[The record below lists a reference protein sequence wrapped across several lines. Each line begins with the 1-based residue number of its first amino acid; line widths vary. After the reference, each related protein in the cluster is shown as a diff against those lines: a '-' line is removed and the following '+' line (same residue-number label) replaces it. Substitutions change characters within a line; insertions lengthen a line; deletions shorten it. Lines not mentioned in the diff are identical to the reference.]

1 MANVIDTARPLVHG
15 PLAVGLLSGAVATV
29 AETFAK
35 LRDAYIAERRARRL
49 AYATRDLDQHLLQDI
64 GLDQGAS

>member
-15 PLAVGLLSGAVATV
+15 QVAVGLLGSAVTAI
-29 AETFAK
+29 AERFAK
-35 LRDAYIAERRARRL
+35 LRDAYIAERRAQRL